1 MSIQFECASCSAA
14 VQVPDNAAGKS
25 GKCPKCGARIRV
37 PAASTIAAP
46 QAATAEASPAGR
58 QSSSRANAAAPATPP
73 ASPPAGASRPAR
85 RDSGPAAASAESGAP
100 ESFFAKFGGGGGG
113 AGAADEASGR
123 KRRSESSGAGPSPF
137 SVAEAEPAAAQPV
150 RPIEPIDP
158 FNPPTDGGDAD
169 IQFFDDEPDDYQGSP
184 AMAQYRNRQPLP
196 AWVYALPVLA
206 IVIVAA
212 AVAGYM
218 KLNEKHYVGELAG
231 ERVEP
236 KKPISVTVSWQE
248 AGATEDQVK
257 LVRQVLDK
265 TPIPLAS
272 NLMVVSFLSDVRGI
286 IVEVK
291 DGYDTDIVRIDPHK
305 VPIVSAWLSQN
316 AERLQI
322 ARSTTIGRAAN
333 DFVSRVSTAVQN
345 QSGIRDMTEFRDRLG
360 VPALNRT
367 LGHWV
372 EAVADGKIFP
382 CIYEDPQGVLYFAV
396 PSNARM
402 FEIQEKSEKTTG
414 RMLPPSFR
422 LTVTVPPRT
431 IIDSP
436 VTEPATTLEGVIP
449 AGQNT
454 PMEPAEP
461 APPKGA
467 GDL

>member
-1 MSIQFECASCSAA
+1 MSIQFACASCSAA

-37 PAASTIAAP
+37 PAASTAAALP
-46 QAATAEASPAGR
+46 APPPEAADASARRPAP
-58 QSSSRANAAAPATPP
+58 RANAAPTQPP
-73 ASPPAGASRPAR
+73 AASARPAR
-85 RDSGPAAASAESGAP
+85 RESASAAAESGAP
-100 ESFFAKFGGGGGG
+100 ESFFAKFGGNGT
-113 AGAADEASGR
+113 AAEQTSDSGR
-123 KRRSESSGAGPSPF
+123 KRRSESGPAAPSPF
-137 SVAEAEPAAAQPV
+137 SVAEAEPPVAQPV
-150 RPIEPIDP
+150 RPIEPVDP

-169 IQFFDDEPDDYQGSP
+169 IQFFDDEPEEYQGSP

-196 AWVYALPVLA
+196 TWIYALPVLA
-206 IVIVAA
+206 IVIVVGAI
-212 AVAGYM
+212 VGYM
-218 KLNEKHYVGELAG
+218 KLNEKHYVGELDG

-257 LVRQVLDK
+257 FVRQVLDK
-265 TPIPLAS
+265 TSIPLAS

-305 VPIVSAWLSQN
+305 VPIVSGWLSQN
-316 AERLQI
+316 SERLQI
-322 ARSTTIGRAAN
+322 TRSTTIGRAAN

-345 QSGIRDMTEFRDRLG
+345 QSGIRDMAEFRDRLG

-372 EAVADGKIFP
+372 EAVVDGKIFP

-402 FEIQEKSEKTTG
+402 FEIQEKSERKGG
-414 RMLPPSFR
+414 RVLPPSFR
-422 LTVTVPPRT
+422 LTVKVPPRT
-431 IIDSP
+431 IVDSP
-436 VTEPATTLEGVIP
+436 VTEPATVLEGVIP

-461 APPKGA
+461 APKGT

>member
-37 PAASTIAAP
+37 PPTSTLAAP
-46 QAATAEASPAGR
+46 PAPPSEAAPPSDRRSA
-58 QSSSRANAAAPATPP
+58 SRANAA
-73 ASPPAGASRPAR
+73 
-85 RDSGPAAASAESGAP
+85 PAAAPAEAPRPVRREAAAAEPGAP
-100 ESFFAKFGGGGGG
+100 ESFFAKFGGGT
-113 AGAADEASGR
+113 AADEASGSGR
-123 KRRSESSGAGPSPF
+123 KRRSESSAPAPSPF
-137 SVAEAEPAAAQPV
+137 SVAEAEPRVAQPV
-150 RPIEPIDP
+150 RPIEPVDP
-158 FNPPTDGGDAD
+158 FNPPTDGADAD
-169 IQFFDDEPDDYQGSP
+169 IQFFDDEPEEYQGSP

-196 AWVYALPVLA
+196 TWVYALPVLA
-206 IVIVAA
+206 IVIVAG

-218 KLNEKHYVGELAG
+218 KLNEKHYVGELDG
-231 ERVEP
+231 ERIEP

-257 LVRQVLDK
+257 FVRQVLDK
-265 TPIPLAS
+265 TSIPLAS

-322 ARSTTIGRAAN
+322 TRSTTIGRAAN

-345 QSGIRDMTEFRDRLG
+345 QSGIRDMAEFRDRLG

-372 EAVADGKIFP
+372 EAVVDGKIFP

-402 FEIQEKSEKTTG
+402 FEIQEKTEKMGG
-414 RMLPPSFR
+414 RVLPPSFR
-422 LTVTVPPRT
+422 LTVKVPPRT
-431 IIDSP
+431 IVDSP
-436 VTEPATTLEGVIP
+436 VTEPATVLEGVIP
-449 AGQNT
+449 AGQNA
-454 PMEPAEP
+454 PMAPAEP
-461 APPKGA
+461 APKGA

>member
-46 QAATAEASPAGR
+46 QAVTTEAADSSGR
-58 QSSSRANAAAPATPP
+58 RSASRANPTP
-73 ASPPAGASRPAR
+73 ASNPSDVSRPAR
-85 RDSGPAAASAESGAP
+85 REPAPSSAAPPAESGAP
-100 ESFFAKFGGGGGG
+100 ESFFAKFGGSGGTP
-113 AGAADEASGR
+113 AEDASDSSR
-123 KRRSESSGAGPSPF
+123 KRRSESAAAGPSPF
-137 SVAEAEPAAAQPV
+137 SVAEAEPRVVQPA

-158 FNPPTDGGDAD
+158 FNPLADGGDAD
-169 IQFFDDEPDDYQGSP
+169 IQFFEDEPDEYQGSP

-196 AWVYALPVLA
+196 TWVYALPVLA

-218 KLNEKHYVGELAG
+218 KLNEKHYVGELDG
-231 ERVEP
+231 ERIEP

-265 TPIPLAS
+265 TSIPLAS

-305 VPIVSAWLSQN
+305 APIVSAWLSQN

-322 ARSTTIGRAAN
+322 TRSTSIGRAAN
-333 DFVSRVSTAVQN
+333 DFVSRVANAVQN
-345 QSGIRDMTEFRDRLG
+345 QSGIRDMAEFRDRLG

-372 EAVADGKIFP
+372 EAVVDGKIFP

-402 FEIQEKSEKTTG
+402 FEIQEKSERKGG
-414 RMLPPSFR
+414 RVLPPSFR
-422 LTVTVPPRT
+422 LTVKVPPRT
-431 IIDSP
+431 IVDSP
-436 VTEPATTLEGVIP
+436 VTEPATVLEGVIP
-449 AGQNT
+449 AGQNV

-461 APPKGA
+461 APKGA

>member
-37 PAASTIAAP
+37 PAASTLAAP
-46 QAATAEASPAGR
+46 PAPPSEAAPPSDRRSA
-58 QSSSRANAAAPATPP
+58 SRANAA
-73 ASPPAGASRPAR
+73 
-85 RDSGPAAASAESGAP
+85 PAAAPAEAPRPVRREAAAAEPGAP
-100 ESFFAKFGGGGGG
+100 ESFFAKFGGGT
-113 AGAADEASGR
+113 AADEASGSGR
-123 KRRSESSGAGPSPF
+123 KRRSESSAPAPSPF
-137 SVAEAEPAAAQPV
+137 SVAEAEPPVAQPV
-150 RPIEPIDP
+150 RPIEPVDP
-158 FNPPTDGGDAD
+158 FNPPTDGTDAD
-169 IQFFDDEPDDYQGSP
+169 IQFFDDEPEEYEGSP

-196 AWVYALPVLA
+196 TWVYALPVLA
-206 IVIVAA
+206 IVIVAG

-218 KLNEKHYVGELAG
+218 KLNEKHYVGELDG

-257 LVRQVLDK
+257 FVRQVLDK
-265 TPIPLAS
+265 TSIPLAS

-322 ARSTTIGRAAN
+322 TRSTTIGRAAN

-345 QSGIRDMTEFRDRLG
+345 QSGIRDMAEFRDRLG

-372 EAVADGKIFP
+372 EAVVDGKIFP

-402 FEIQEKSEKTTG
+402 FEIQEKTEKTGG
-414 RMLPPSFR
+414 RVLPPSFR
-422 LTVTVPPRT
+422 LTVKVPPRT
-431 IIDSP
+431 IVDSP
-436 VTEPATTLEGVIP
+436 VTEPATVLEGVIP
-449 AGQNT
+449 AGQNA
-454 PMEPAEP
+454 PMAPAEP
-461 APPKGA
+461 APKGA